1 MYIVIGT
8 RFRARGFSLFELM
21 LVISIIGLMLAV
33 IIPQG
38 QRAQFEAKAGIVR
51 QNASEAGS
59 YVVAWAQKQAQS
71 LPQKYPLTIESFI
84 MGNAQD
90 ADVDASKYGPIN
102 HYTGNQA
109 FDGVKSLVHPDAPI
123 RNPFNQV
130 SIFDRLNDDTKIPG
144 RQPGLLFL
152 IAEPMGKEAANHSS
166 NNLYFIYTGTDGR
179 WYGSIDAA
187 TEAGIRR
194 GIFVARF
201 SNLEATVP
209 LQQQTQ
215 GETPDL

>member
-1 MYIVIGT
+1 MVRKT
-8 RFRARGFSLFELM
+8 RFTTRGFTLFELM

-38 QRAQFEAKAGIVR
+38 QRAQYEAKISLVR

-59 YVVAWAQKQAQS
+59 YVVAWAQKQAHALSSNQAA
-71 LPQKYPLTIESFI
+71 PIEKFLT
-84 MGNAQD
+84 GTLKD
-90 ADVDASKYGPIN
+90 AVFSTSQQGPMN
-102 HYTGNQA
+102 HYTGNPS
-109 FDGVKSLVHPDAPI
+109 FDGVESLIHPDAPI

-130 SIFDRLNDDTKIPG
+130 SIFDRLNDDSEIPG
-144 RQPGLLFL
+144 KQPGLLYL
-152 IAEPMGKEAANHSS
+152 ISTPLGGKIQDNDST
-166 NNLYFIYTGTDGR
+166 NNLYFIYTGTDGK
-179 WYGSIDAA
+179 WYGSIDARSV
-187 TEAGIRR
+187 EGIRR